1 MRNIKILLLLLLL
14 IIPIFKGCK
23 KDEFV
28 GVSPKAEEIHK
39 IIQKERPD
47 ILITEIEI
55 ERALQSNAQTPIYDS
70 IEEFEINKDF
80 ENNIERSSQ
89 LNLSQYL
96 EGQYSIYRT
105 QINGNNTYYFNVT
118 TFTIFLS
125 HYGLPS
131 INVFD
136 YNGNG
141 VVDATDFNST
151 LSGFGNQYI
160 ADYNIN
166 DATIYLQASSGWGLE
181 LEGWNIIFLKTTPWD
196 ENPPGEFIPDNLK
209 SFFLEGIRSNGD
221 SVKIWYHKT
230 N

>member
-1 MRNIKILLLLLLL
+1 MRNIKILLLLLL

-55 ERALQSNAQTPIYDS
+55 ERALQSNTQTPISDS
-70 IEEFEINKDF
+70 IEEIEVN

-89 LNLSQYL
+89 LFLSQYL
-96 EGQYSIYRT
+96 EGQYSVYRT
-105 QINGNNTYYFNVT
+105 EINGNNTYYFNSS

-125 HYGLPS
+125 YYGVS
-131 INVFD
+131 SNNVFD
-136 YNGNG
+136 YNVNG